1 MGLQVRTLCKFY
13 VKKKKSKNQFLIEF
27 NIESNNRFNI
37 DIYLS
42 ILI

>member
-1 MGLQVRTLCKFY
+1 MGLKVRTLCKLY
-13 VKKKKSKNQFLIEF
+13 VKKKSKNQFLIEF